1 MDDAFP
7 DEHAAYDPGPAD
19 PGGPPSGGQAAVG
32 AAPPHSIE
40 AEQSV
45 LGAILLS
52 EKTHYGYIIEE
63 NLLPEDFYRD
73 RHRVIFESMHALYE
87 ENEPIDVLTVTE
99 HLRSRGKLDEVG
111 GQAQVDSL
119 PGAVPAIGNLRQY
132 GTIVKEHSLLR
143 RLLRTT
149 YEIQAAVHGHDGDAR
164 SLVERAETQILDVA
178 DLDRSKEFVQVGKV
192 LHREIDVW
200 QRLATEG
207 IQMTGTPS
215 GYADLDEVTGGFQ
228 PGNLIILAARPSMG
242 KCLTSRTSV
251 YDPWTGA
258 RRSLGDI
265 VDDLESGGEAWVAAL
280 GHDLKLR
287 PARAVRAFRNGRR
300 PVFRMTTRLGRTLE
314 ATANHPLLTVT
325 GWRELRELGPGDRVA
340 VPRRLPRTGVDSLMP
355 DAEIVLLAALVAD
368 GNVGQGCAR
377 FTWGA
382 DSPVID
388 DVRAAATELGVEI
401 RESAGHPGEGRLT
414 NGRGR
419 PNPAIELCRRHG
431 LWGKRAADKS
441 VPDAIFAL
449 PDAGLRRFLSI
460 LFGCDGHMYAGERFA
475 QVGYTTISRRL
486 ADDVQHLLLR
496 LGIVAAIRPLRREV
510 YDGTDTTAWEVR
522 ITGQEGLKRFV
533 DDIGACGKHE
543 AGARVYANV
552 LTRRPKTNVDTAPA
566 AAWTLVDRAR
576 GDLSWRAVSERC
588 GNPAGHNWHVGTRG
602 LSRPRLAQ
610 LADALEN
617 AELRNLATSDVW
629 WDEIASIEPIG
640 EEETFDIE
648 VPGPHNFV
656 ADDIVVHNS
665 ALVTNVAENVAL
677 HKRNPKAVALFSLE
691 MSEGELAQRF
701 IASQAGI
708 RGDDLRKGR
717 LKSERDWKK
726 VLETSARFDAAHL
739 FIDDSSDVGLLEI
752 RAKARRLHQQSPL
765 GLIIVDYLQLMRAD
779 DRIENRVQQVSAMSR
794 GLKILA
800 RELEVPVIALSQLS
814 RGVESRTDKRPMLSD
829 LRECVTGD
837 TLVVLADGR
846 RVPIADLVG
855 TRPDVVAIDE
865 NDRLTAARAQ
875 EVWAV
880 GERQT
885 LELRLA
891 SGRRLRATPDH
902 RIRAGRGWTTVGS
915 LVPGDRVGLA
925 RRLPEPLDAD
935 RWPDD
940 HVVLLGQLVGDG
952 SYLSGQPMRYTT
964 ASQENSDAVAHAA
977 RTGFGATVTRHE
989 GRGTWHQL
997 VISGNGNRWHPA
1009 GVNRWLRELGIFNQ
1023 RSCEKRLPSAAFRL
1037 PDDQVALLL
1046 RHLWATDGS
1055 IHVAAAAHGRA
1066 AKARVAYSTTSPGL
1080 ASDVAALLLR
1090 LGIVAR
1096 TITSAQ
1102 GEYRPI
1108 THVQVSGRDAQRAF
1122 LDRVGTFGPRRQ
1134 FADALRA
1141 HLDATTATSNVD
1153 TLPSEETWT
1162 QVRASMEA
1170 RGMTTRAMAAARG
1183 TSYGGTAHFAFAPSR
1198 AVAAEYASLLQDPL
1212 LAALANSDL
1221 VWDRVVAVS
1230 EAGTEAVYDLT
1241 VPGPHCWLADGIVS
1255 HNSGGIE
1262 QDADLVM
1269 FIYRDEYYY
1278 PETTDTPGEAELI
1291 ISKHRNGGLGTVHLN
1306 FQNEYP
1312 RFLSQMRD
1320 PT

>member
-7 DEHAAYDPGPAD
+7 DEYASDDPGPAE

-111 GQAQVDSL
+111 GQAQIDSL

-242 KCLTSRTSV
+242 KCLTGRTSV

-258 RRSLGDI
+258 RRRIDTI

-280 GHDLKLR
+280 GPDLKLR
-287 PARAVRAFRNGRR
+287 PVRVERGFRNGRR
-300 PVFRMTTRLGRTLE
+300 PVFRLTTRLGRTIE

-325 GWRELRELGPGDRVA
+325 GWRELGDLGPGDRIA
-340 VPRRLPRTGVDSLMP
+340 VPRTLPRTGSDSTLA
-355 DAEIVLLAALVAD
+355 DEEIVLLAALIAD
-368 GNVGQGCAR
+368 GSVANGRVH

-382 DSPVID
+382 GSPVIE
-388 DVRAAATELGVEI
+388 DVQAAAAALGVEI
-401 RESAGHPGEGRLT
+401 RESPGIPGQGRLT

-419 PNPAIELCRRHG
+419 PNPAIEMCKRHG
-431 LWGKRAADKS
+431 LWGKTGAQKS
-441 VPDAIFAL
+441 VPAAVFAL
-449 PDAGLRRFLSI
+449 PDHGIRRFLSI
-460 LFGCDGHMYAGERFA
+460 LFGCDGHVYAGERFA
-475 QVGYTTISRRL
+475 QVGYTTISRQL
-486 ADDVQHLLLR
+486 AEDVQHLLLR
-496 LGIVAAIRPLRREV
+496 LGIVAAIRHLRREV
-510 YDGTDTTAWEVR
+510 YEGTDTTAWEVR
-522 ITGQEGLKRFV
+522 ITGQEGLRSFV
-533 DDIGACGKHE
+533 DTVGACGKHE
-543 AGARVYANV
+543 AGARVYANL
-552 LTRRPKTNVDTAPA
+552 LTRRAKTNVDTAPP
-566 AAWTLVDRAR
+566 AAWALVDAAR
-576 GDLSWRAVSERC
+576 GDLPWREVSAR
-588 GNPAGHNWHVGTRG
+588 AGYPPSHNWHVGSRG
-602 LSRPRLAQ
+602 LSRPRLSQ
-610 LADALEN
+610 LAEVLDDDG
-617 AELRNLATSDVW
+617 LRHLATSDVW
-629 WDEIASIEPIG
+629 WDEIVSVEAAG
-640 EEETFDIE
+640 VEETFDIE
-648 VPGPHNFV
+648 VPGLHNFV
-656 ADDIVVHNS
+656 ADDVIVHNS

-829 LRECVTGD
+829 LRE
-837 TLVVLADGR
+837 
-846 RVPIADLVG
+846 
-855 TRPDVVAIDE
+855 
-865 NDRLTAARAQ
+865 
-875 EVWAV
+875 
-880 GERQT
+880 
-885 LELRLA
+885 
-891 SGRRLRATPDH
+891 
-902 RIRAGRGWTTVGS
+902 
-915 LVPGDRVGLA
+915 
-925 RRLPEPLDAD
+925 
-935 RWPDD
+935 
-940 HVVLLGQLVGDG
+940 
-952 SYLSGQPMRYTT
+952 
-964 ASQENSDAVAHAA
+964 
-977 RTGFGATVTRHE
+977 
-989 GRGTWHQL
+989 
-997 VISGNGNRWHPA
+997 
-1009 GVNRWLRELGIFNQ
+1009 
-1023 RSCEKRLPSAAFRL
+1023 
-1037 PDDQVALLL
+1037 
-1046 RHLWATDGS
+1046 
-1055 IHVAAAAHGRA
+1055 
-1066 AKARVAYSTTSPGL
+1066 
-1080 ASDVAALLLR
+1080 
-1090 LGIVAR
+1090 
-1096 TITSAQ
+1096 
-1102 GEYRPI
+1102 
-1108 THVQVSGRDAQRAF
+1108 
-1122 LDRVGTFGPRRQ
+1122 
-1134 FADALRA
+1134 
-1141 HLDATTATSNVD
+1141 
-1153 TLPSEETWT
+1153 
-1162 QVRASMEA
+1162 
-1170 RGMTTRAMAAARG
+1170 
-1183 TSYGGTAHFAFAPSR
+1183 
-1198 AVAAEYASLLQDPL
+1198 
-1212 LAALANSDL
+1212 
-1221 VWDRVVAVS
+1221 
-1230 EAGTEAVYDLT
+1230 
-1241 VPGPHCWLADGIVS
+1241 
-1255 HNSGGIE
+1255 SGGIE

-1320 PT
+1320 PA